1 MDKNFWKEYFSI
13 PNMMG
18 YFRIILVAL
27 YMMLFYRYLGGGPY
41 WPVIATIILSGLTDF
56 FDGKIARKF
65 NMVTEWGKMLDP
77 IADKVTIG
85 AIILSLT
92 FKYQIV
98 IAMVLLYVVKEG
110 FMAVAG
116 MVAIKKG
123 HKVEGAMWYGK
134 VCTFA
139 TYVILLALLLI
150 PDLPVLYVN
159 ILIIIN
165 MAIMIFTFVC
175 YIVYY
180 AKIFKDIYTLKSAE

>member
-1 MDKNFWKEYFSI
+1 MDKNFWKEYISI
-13 PNMMG
+13 PNIMG
-18 YFRIILVAL
+18 YFRIVLVAL
-27 YMMLFYRYLGGGPY
+27 YMILFCRYLGGVAY

-92 FKYQIV
+92 FKYRIV
-98 IAMVLLYVVKEG
+98 MAMVVLYVIKEG

-116 MVAIKKG
+116 MISIKKG
-123 HKVEGAMWYGK
+123 HKIEGAMWYGK
-134 VCTFA
+134 VCTFG
-139 TYVILLALLLI
+139 TYVILIALLLL
-150 PDLPVLYVN
+150 PDMPIFFVN

-165 MAIMIFTFVC
+165 MAIMVFTFVS

-180 AKIFKDIYTLKSAE
+180 ARIFKNIFAITKQ